1 MKKLFCFLSLA
12 FFCAATL
19 ANGPF
24 EKAMGANIPQV
35 FSSESP
41 EALTNVINKL
51 NRIGAAEK
59 DRWEPHYYVAFGY
72 LRMSQMMEAPADKDK
87 FLDLAMKSVETAAE
101 IQPNDSELEAMRG
114 FIIMIQLT
122 VDPGTRGM
130 THSPLAMAA
139 FQKAVALN
147 PENPRAHYLLGQMQY
162 GTAQF
167 MGGDTSEACGSLATA
182 VELYDKGD
190 QSDNPFAPTWGQ
202 RDALGMQQQA
212 CQP

>member
-1 MKKLFCFLSLA
+1 MKKYSFLLLFAFLS
-12 FFCAATL
+12 TTVL

-24 EKAMGANIPQV
+24 EKAMGTNVPLV
-35 FSSESP
+35 FSSNTP
-41 EALTNVINKL
+41 DALMPVINKL

-72 LRMSQMMEAPADKDK
+72 VRMSQMQEDAAAKDK
-87 FLDLAMKSVETAAE
+87 YLELALKSVEQAE
-101 IQPNDSELEAMRG
+101 TILPNDSELEAMRG
-114 FIIMIQLT
+114 FVIMIQLT

-130 THSPLAMAA
+130 THSPLAMGS

-167 MGGDTSEACGSLATA
+167 MGGDTSEACASIAKA
-182 VELYDKGD
+182 IELYDQEGV
-190 QSDNPFAPTWGQ
+190 QENPFAPTWGKQ
-202 RDALGMQQQA
+202 DAVSMQQRA
-212 CQP
+212 CGQ

>member
-1 MKKLFCFLSLA
+1 MKKYSFILLIAFLSTSL
-12 FFCAATL
+12 L

-24 EKAMGANIPQV
+24 EKAMGTNVPLV
-35 FSSESP
+35 FSSNTP
-41 EALTNVINKL
+41 ADLTPVINKL

-72 LRMSQMMEAPADKDK
+72 LRMSQMMQEAAEKDK
-87 FLDLAMKSVETAAE
+87 YLDLALQSVEQAE
-101 IQPNDSELEAMRG
+101 SILPNDSELEAMRG

-130 THSPLAMAA
+130 THSPLAMAS

-147 PENPRAHYLLGQMQY
+147 PENPRAHYLLGQMQF

-167 MGGDTSEACGSLATA
+167 MGGDTSEACASIAKA
-182 VELYDKGD
+182 IELFD
-190 QSDNPFAPTWGQ
+190 QQEASDNPFAPTWGKQ
-202 RDALGMQQQA
+202 DAVGMQTRA
-212 CQP
+212 CGQ

>member
-1 MKKLFCFLSLA
+1 MKKYSFILLIAFLS
-12 FFCAATL
+12 TSVL

-24 EKAMGANIPQV
+24 EKAMGANVPLI
-35 FSSESP
+35 FSSNTP
-41 EALTNVINKL
+41 TDLTPVINKL

-72 LRMSQMMEAPADKDK
+72 LRMSQMMEEAAEKDK
-87 FLDLAMKSVETAAE
+87 YLDLALQSVAQAET
-101 IQPNDSELEAMRG
+101 ILPNDSELEAMRG

-130 THSPLAMAA
+130 THSPMAMAS

-147 PENPRAHYLLGQMQY
+147 PNNPRAHYLLGQMQY

-167 MGGDTSEACGSLATA
+167 MGGDTSEACASIAKSI
-182 VELYDKGD
+182 ELFD
-190 QSDNPFAPTWGQ
+190 QQGEQDNPFAPTWGKQ
-202 RDALGMQQQA
+202 DAVGMQTRA
-212 CQP
+212 CGQ